1 MLTVTSKNFRFKL
14 LSLLAVSTLA
24 LAACST
30 AKEEQPYADSV
41 VEGQGQL
48 QGTGEGMLADGANG
62 AGVQGNSIP
71 GSQEDL
77 TVNVGDRV
85 YFGYDRYDL
94 TPEALQQLQLQ
105 SQWLAQ
111 YPNVNITIEGHADER
126 GTREYNLALGDRRA
140 NAVRDYLTSLGVSGS
155 RVKTIS
161 YGKERPEVAGSDAQS
176 WAQNRRAVTHID

>member
-1 MLTVTSKNFRFKL
+1 MRTEFRFKL
-14 LSLLAVSTLA
+14 LSVLVVSTLA

-30 AKEEQPYADSV
+30 SKEEQPYADSV
-41 VEGQGQL
+41 VEGQGQV
-48 QGTGEGMLADGANG
+48 QGTGEGMLGDGSGMNG
-62 AGVQGNSIP
+62 AGVQGNVIP

-105 SQWLAQ
+105 AQWLNQ
-111 YPNVNITIEGHADER
+111 YTNVTITIEGHADER

-176 WAQNRRAVTHID
+176 WAQNRRAVTHVE